1 MLGPKKYAGKNL
13 NSHRHVHTNRKV
25 KYSDFDTFSMLQQSS
40 QRTTAA
46 SAAKSSGGIKS
57 SYHRHSKAAV
67 NGAQNNNNNNNN
79 SGGGS
84 EQMLIGSKASN
95 KNGGHMLS
103 DQMDTNSFNSAGFV
117 SSGQLNA
124 IPLPSETTTSHKTFW
139 RGHRVNH
146 PAVGGG
152 NNSAKKQY

>member
-67 NGAQNNNNNNNN
+67 NGAQNNNNN
-79 SGGGS
+79 SGVGS